1 MIIRR
6 LCDTNMSDK
15 QHDLTESLLRIW
27 HKDLEVLYGDKN
39 MTFTAH
45 AHLHLVDQVK
55 RLGPLNKLE
64 AFCFEGFLKHIK
76 DKVNGTRYIGATI
89 VKRIILEQNCIKKV
103 LEIQVP
109 HIQDYAADHLL
120 PKVYKKDASSD
131 DNIRSSSE
139 KLNLVEANVLK
150 SFDKSITNVSI
161 IECFSRLK
169 LKNLVYTV
177 SSYDSEHKRS
187 NSYAKWVN
195 DECTYYGIIEKL
207 IIVKNEKLFIAR
219 QFEVLNLQETLKI
232 SSKYKQAFD
241 ICRLDDYFT
250 IVSNY
255 NFTYTC
261 LPATFLKANCIYVQI
276 PNAMYGIITEVF
288 DFQHD

>member
-1 MIIRR
+1 MFLYSLSSIHGRIRDFSSLPHWKANELKVFLLYTGLPILFKYLKTEFFEHFCLYILIIRR

-103 LEIQVP
+103 LEVQVP

-161 IECFSRLK
+161 IECFSRI
-169 LKNLVYTV
+169 N
-177 SSYDSEHKRS
+177 
-187 NSYAKWVN
+187 
-195 DECTYYGIIEKL
+195 
-207 IIVKNEKLFIAR
+207 
-219 QFEVLNLQETLKI
+219 
-232 SSKYKQAFD
+232 
-241 ICRLDDYFT
+241 
-250 IVSNY
+250 
-255 NFTYTC
+255 
-261 LPATFLKANCIYVQI
+261 
-276 PNAMYGIITEVF
+276 
-288 DFQHD
+288 